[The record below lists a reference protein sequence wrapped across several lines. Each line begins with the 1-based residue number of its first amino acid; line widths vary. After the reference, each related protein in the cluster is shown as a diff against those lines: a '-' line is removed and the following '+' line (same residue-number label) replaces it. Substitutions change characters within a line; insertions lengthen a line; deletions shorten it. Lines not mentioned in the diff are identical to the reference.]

1 MTLLQYI
8 VSTYV
13 SKFERDLAGT
23 DRAKLPVPEYSDV
36 TQAMLVQFDDIE
48 KELKKIQKD
57 FDGTKHTVPRNQ
69 FSIVSVCLTTSKC
82 FKEAG
87 LVICPYFLKFTLLIT
102 INMLAR

>member
-8 VSTYV
+8 VTTYV

-23 DRAKLPVPEYSDV
+23 ERAKLPVPEYSDI

-57 FDGTKHTVPRNQ
+57 FEGKNLYGFNR
-69 FSIVSVCLTTSKC
+69 SV
-82 FKEAG
+82 E
-87 LVICPYFLKFTLLIT
+87 
-102 INMLAR
+102 

>member
-1 MTLLQYI
+1 MTLLQFI

-23 DRAKLPVPEYSDV
+23 ERAKLPVPEYSDI

-57 FDGTKHTVPRNQ
+57 FEGTSHIVPIINAQLSVFVQLHLNVLKRLLGYHT
-69 FSIVSVCLTTSKC
+69 F
-82 FKEAG
+82 
-87 LVICPYFLKFTLLIT
+87 
-102 INMLAR
+102 

>member
-57 FDGTKHTVPRNQ
+57 FDGTKTLFQEINFQLSVFVLLHLNVLKRLVWLSAHT
-69 FSIVSVCLTTSKC
+69 F
-82 FKEAG
+82 F
-87 LVICPYFLKFTLLIT
+87 Y
-102 INMLAR
+102 

>member
-23 DRAKLPVPEYSDV
+23 ERAKLPVPEYSDV

-57 FDGTKHTVPRNQ
+57 FDGTPRIVPRNQ
-69 FSIVSVCLTTSKC
+69 CSIVSVCPTTSKC
-82 FKEAG
+82 FKETGWLSAHTY
-87 LVICPYFLKFTLLIT
+87 LNLLD
-102 INMLAR
+102 